1 MKVTT
6 EIRDDHQALLT
17 LELPTQALERA
28 KRRIAREYSR
38 RMKIPGFRPGKAP
51 YEIVVRKVGEKTIE
65 GEAIDA
71 LLDEY
76 YPQALQEAGIKPYA
90 AGKVEEIVSLDP
102 PTFKLL
108 VPLAPDVELGNYR
121 EIRLPYEPPE
131 VDEKDIENAL
141 NAYREMFAVL
151 EPVERPAEVGDVV
164 YVNVEA
170 YEAGQ
175 EEGEPLFVDQN
186 HPVLI
191 EKEPH
196 DGEWPY
202 PGFPEE
208 FVGAQ
213 VGDTKTLTYT
223 YPEDDDDEDLRGK
236 TVVVK
241 AEVTEI
247 KARALP
253 ELNDEFAQQFGE
265 YETIDQLRDALRA
278 QYGEAQRS
286 KYDNEYLEKA
296 LDAII
301 AQAEIKYPPQMLEEE
316 IEERLKEYQRQ
327 AERQGMTWEA
337 FLEARG
343 TDEDALREELRAEAE
358 LAVKRRLVL
367 SAIADDAQLSVDEDA
382 VIEATRQQLGQ
393 MLAYMDPKDARRLAR
408 DQRFVQDML
417 QAVALDELMSKAQQ
431 YVIALAKGELEA
443 AETEAE
449 AAAEETAEAAAAD
462 EAAAETAAA
471 PADAAA
477 ESETAS
483 ADEPAAPAEAASQP
497 EAAEA
502 PAEAAASADDGD
514 A

>member
-1 MKVTT
+1 LKVTT

-17 LELPTQALERA
+17 LELPTEELERA

-38 RMKIPGFRPGKAP
+38 RMRIPGFRPGKAP
-51 YEIVVRKVGEKTIE
+51 YEIIVRKVGEKAIE
-65 GEAIDA
+65 EEAIDA

-76 YPQALQEAGIKPYA
+76 YPKALTEAEIKPYA

-108 VPLAPDVELGNYR
+108 VPLAPDVDLGNYR
-121 EIRLPYEPPE
+121 DIRLPYEPPE
-131 VDEKDIENAL
+131 VDEEEIENAL

-151 EPVERPAEVGDVV
+151 EPVDRPAEVGDVV
-164 YVNVEA
+164 YLNVEA
-170 YEAGQ
+170 YEEGK
-175 EEGEPLFVDQN
+175 EDGEPLFVDQN

-208 FVGAQ
+208 FAGAK

-223 YPEDDDDEDLRGK
+223 YPEDHDDEDLRGK
-236 TVVVK
+236 TVVIK

-253 ELNDEFAQQFGE
+253 ELDDEFAQQFGE
-265 YETIDQLRDALRA
+265 YETIEQLRDTLRE
-278 QYGEAQRS
+278 QYGEAKRS
-286 KYDNEYLEKA
+286 KYDAEYLEQV
-296 LDAII
+296 LDKII
-301 AQAEIKYPPQMLEEE
+301 EQAEIKYPPQMLEEE
-316 IEERLKEYQRQ
+316 IEERLKEYKSQ
-327 AERQGMTWEA
+327 AERQGMSWEA

-343 TDEDALREELRAEAE
+343 TDEEGLREELRADAE

-367 SAIADDAQLSVDEDA
+367 SAIADDAKLSVDEDT
-382 VIEATRQQLGQ
+382 VVEATRNQLGQ

-408 DQRFVQDML
+408 DQRFIQDLL
-417 QAVALDELMSKAQQ
+417 QAVALDELMLKAQQ
-431 YVIALAKGELEA
+431 YAIALAKGELGEA
-443 AETEAE
+443 EEEGEAEEAE
-449 AAAEETAEAAAAD
+449 AEE
-462 EAAAETAAA
+462 
-471 PADAAA
+471 
-477 ESETAS
+477 SK
-483 ADEPAAPAEAASQP
+483 
-497 EAAEA
+497 AEA
-502 PAEAAASADDGD
+502 PAEEAAAEAEEAAPEAEEAAAEAEEEAGSEEEETEAASDGED